1 MHTIMQEV
9 LRRWSD
15 ELQLSLILTTG
26 GTGFAARDVTPEVHS
41 HTVCMFRVTLNL
53 CLCSGDPCPT
63 KQRGS
68 GSNCCYDL

>member
-1 MHTIMQEV
+1 MQEV

-41 HTVCMFRVTLNL
+41 HTVCMCVPCNVKFVFVFRRPV
-53 CLCSGDPCPT
+53 P
-63 KQRGS
+63 
-68 GSNCCYDL
+68 Y